1 MSPDHALTIIHA
13 FILPTWLGG
22 KVSAF
27 TPSGGIKSELNE
39 RDSHLR
45 APLGW
50 RLKVILW
57 DCNVIMHVVYLLFC
71 MAAVTKSTVDGIIIN
86 KGSTEQTLL
95 YMLTHACWPPI
106 LWLIAVNACW
116 APIHYAIWPP
126 TVPDREDLLDR
137 DPTTGIAHPTK
148 EAKSIVWDKTN
159 AFHEIQYSM
168 LTVYIIVLFIGTF
181 FY

>member
-1 MSPDHALTIIHA
+1 
-13 FILPTWLGG
+13 
-22 KVSAF
+22 
-27 TPSGGIKSELNE
+27 
-39 RDSHLR
+39 
-45 APLGW
+45 
-50 RLKVILW
+50 
-57 DCNVIMHVVYLLFC
+57 

>member
-1 MSPDHALTIIHA
+1 MSPDHALTIIRA
-13 FILPTWLGG
+13 FVLPTWLGG

-45 APLGW
+45 APLGR

-57 DCNVIMHVVYLLFC
+57 GCNVVMHVVYLLFC
-71 MAAVTKSTVDGIIIN
+71 MAAVIKSTVDGILIN

-116 APIHYAIWPP
+116 APVHSPFGLRPYQTMKIYSTEIRPLVLP
-126 TVPDREDLLDR
+126 ILQKKQNPLF
-137 DPTTGIAHPTK
+137 GIRPMP
-148 EAKSIVWDKTN
+148 SMR
-159 AFHEIQYSM
+159 YST
-168 LTVYIIVLFIGTF
+168 LCSRFTQ
-181 FY
+181 